1 MTSEALKSSAK
12 APSRVLLGK
21 TASRRLTS
29 GISFVI
35 LCFGAVLALIPI
47 LWMLSTSLKAPG
59 DVLLVPP
66 QWIPNPI
73 MWSNYIQAMTAQPFN
88 IYFWNTTVYT
98 LSAVFGETI
107 SSAMVAYALARL
119 RGPWHRAF
127 FIIIISTMM
136 LPWQVTLI
144 PQFLIFR
151 VLNWVDTLLPLIV
164 PTFFGSAFFIFLLH
178 QFYLTIPDE
187 MEDAGRIDGANE
199 YQIFWW
205 IILPMSLPALATV
218 AIMSFMYHWNNF
230 MGPLDLSQLQGQTGR
245 FGRAAALH
253 GGVRRHP
260 LGPVD
265 GSRPGCAA
273 ALCAAF
279 LLCPALFYPRDRRFR
294 LERLSVLYFA
304 WLCLAV

>member
-1 MTSEALKSSAK
+1 MTSEALKSSPKSAK
-12 APSRVLLGK
+12 GFTWGK
-21 TASRRLTS
+21 TASGRLTS

-66 QWIPNPI
+66 QWIPNPV

-151 VLNWVDTLLPLIV
+151 ALNWVDTLLPLIV

-205 IILPMSLPALATV
+205 IILPMSRPALATV

-230 MGPLDLSQLQGQTGR
+230 MGPLIYLSSKDKLVVSVGLQRFTAAFGATRWDLLM
-245 FGRAAALH
+245 AAALVALLPCVLLFFFAQRYFIQ
-253 GGVRRHP
+253 GIV
-260 LGPVD
+260 VS
-265 GSRPGCAA
+265 GSKG
-273 ALCAAF
+273 
-279 LLCPALFYPRDRRFR
+279 
-294 LERLSVLYFA
+294 
-304 WLCLAV
+304 